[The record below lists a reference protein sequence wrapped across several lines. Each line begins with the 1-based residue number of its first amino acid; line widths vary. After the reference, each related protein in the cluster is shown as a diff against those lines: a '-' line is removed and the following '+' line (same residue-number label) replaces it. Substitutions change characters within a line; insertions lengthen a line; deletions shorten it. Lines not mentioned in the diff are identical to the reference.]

1 MMADAEQVEI
11 KAEEISYSKDKRL
24 LTISFN
30 TGEEY
35 ELDAEF
41 LRVESPSAEVRG
53 HAPHQRKWVGGKRG
67 VGITAIEPIGNYAVR
82 LTFDDGHDTGLYS
95 WDSLADIGRDRDA
108 IWQAY
113 LDKIAELGIS
123 RDG

>member
-1 MMADAEQVEI
+1 MMTETAQADI
-11 KAEEISYSKDKRL
+11 KAEEISYSKDNRL
-24 LTISFN
+24 LTVTFN
-30 TGEEY
+30 TGEVY
-35 ELDAEF
+35 ELGAEF

-53 HAPHQRKWVGGKRG
+53 HAPHQRKWVGGKKG

-95 WDSLADIGRDRDA
+95 WDSLADMGRDYAA

-113 LDKIAELGIS
+113 LDKIEELGIS
-123 RDG
+123 REV